1 MTYRDNVSDI
11 VKMVRDLGI
20 DHDVLTCITVVEGI
34 VVNETPLRIG
44 KGRGELGEVDLP
56 IIKDHRGTVFI
67 PASSLKGA
75 LRSFSEALARGN
87 GYNVCTP
94 YAQHLCSF
102 GAELLNL
109 VLQKATTS
117 SSINDIVDYVVKEVD
132 EIANRRL
139 GEDLRNKVKEY
150 LLAYFNE
157 IKKASEDREKLELLR
172 KVLESYTPCAICR
185 VFGNQAIASRITV
198 FNMYPL
204 ESIHT
209 FVRTRIAI
217 DRFRDA
223 ARSGALFEYEYVPAG
238 HRWKLRIELKNIDLV
253 LCRDSNDKS
262 YSVCK
267 LVTELLRNLATYG
280 IPVGGM
286 KSVGH
291 GLLKLLPAEATV
303 TVYSV
308 KDFSLVKD
316 KELKLSELLGMKL

>member
-1 MTYRDNVSDI
+1 MIYRDNVSDI

-34 VVNETPLRIG
+34 AVNETPLRIG
-44 KGRGELGEVDLP
+44 KGHGELGEVDLP
-56 IIKDHRGTVFI
+56 VVKDHKRTVFI

-109 VLQKATTS
+109 VLQKAITS

-139 GEDLRNKVKEY
+139 GEDLRNKVKED
-150 LLAYFNE
+150 LIAYFNE

-172 KVLESYTPCAICR
+172 KVLESYTPCTICR
-185 VFGNQAIASRITV
+185 VFGNQVMASRITV

-204 ESIHT
+204 EPIHT
-209 FVRTRIAI
+209 FVRTRTAI

-223 ARSGALFEYEYVPAG
+223 ARSGTLFEYEYVPAG

-262 YSVCK
+262 YSVCR
-267 LVTELLRNLATYG
+267 LVTELLRNLTTYG
-280 IPVGGM
+280 ISVGGM

-291 GLLKLLPAEATV
+291 GLLKLSPVETTV
-303 TVYSV
+303 TVYRV

-316 KELKLSELLGMKL
+316 KELKLSELLGMKS